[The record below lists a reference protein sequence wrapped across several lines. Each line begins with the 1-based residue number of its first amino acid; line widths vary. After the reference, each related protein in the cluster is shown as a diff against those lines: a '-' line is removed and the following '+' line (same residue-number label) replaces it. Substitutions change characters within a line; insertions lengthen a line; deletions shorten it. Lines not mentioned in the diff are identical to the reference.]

1 MNMKLP
7 LKPALS
13 LLALAICAAAS
24 TSALAQTG
32 TITINGEII
41 ADSCTANITSS
52 GGSGGGGNFVVNL
65 DQVSYGI
72 FTAAN
77 VPAGEKPFTIELTGC
92 TTSAGTTSM
101 WAHFT
106 GANVAADGRLDTT
119 HAKMAFELVDGFGGS
134 AIKAGGSAPSTGPG
148 ADQGSGATF
157 SGTNPN
163 RSASKQYAVRYSS
176 KAALL
181 ATDAATF
188 SSSVTYNIQY
198 F

>member
-1 MNMKLP
+1 MKL
-7 LKPALS
+7 KHTLS
-13 LLALAICAAAS
+13 LMALAVCTAAS

-32 TITINGEII
+32 TVTINGEVV
-41 ADSCTANITSS
+41 ADSCTANITSP

-65 DQVSYGI
+65 DPVSYGI
-72 FTAAN
+72 FNAAN
-77 VPAGEKPFTIELTGC
+77 VPAGEKAFTIELTGC

-106 GANVAADGRLDTT
+106 GANVAGDGRLNTSHT
-119 HAKMAFELVDGFGGS
+119 KMAFELVDGLGGS
-134 AIKAGGSAPSTGPG
+134 AIKAGGSAPGTGPG
-148 ADQGSGATF
+148 TDQGSGATF
-157 SGTNPN
+157 TGTNPN

-176 KAALL
+176 KEALL
-181 ATDAATF
+181 DTDAGTL